1 MKKKKVSIN
10 PHHRP
15 LYGLSITDFENL
27 RSSTK
32 HDSVGWSKIGV

>member
-1 MKKKKVSIN
+1 MKAFAAPSPPSSTTTV
-10 PHHRP
+10 P

-32 HDSVGWSKIGV
+32 HDSVGVE